1 MDYFRNFTGSFEKK
15 VAQMM
20 KLMKDSCVTI
30 PYGADELSNV
40 QSKNQLQEHY
50 DFTTKRT
57 NRRIQATVKYRDKA
71 LKQLADKLPQKE
83 IEELFAYSNGLILR
97 GGYNTVDHN
106 RFITLAAAIWVSSF
120 A

>member
-20 KLMKDSCVTI
+20 KLMKDSCATI
-30 PYGADELSNV
+30 PYGADELSDV

-50 DFTTKRT
+50 DFTTARM

-71 LKQLADKLPQKE
+71 VKLLAD
-83 IEELFAYSNGLILR
+83 I
-97 GGYNTVDHN
+97 
-106 RFITLAAAIWVSSF
+106 IWG
-120 A
+120 